1 MATEWDDTVELTRW
15 LQFAEQCAERWLS
28 RRNAQS
34 ATPLCWDDLQ
44 DILCEVRI
52 AVLRFK
58 LPEHVVEWAPL
69 LTKYVQRVCERAYAR
84 AQRERQRLASL
95 DALPEN
101 LHPQVETRAD
111 GLDDSWF
118 LAQVASVLKQMPAH
132 HAAAFVLALDG
143 EMAQALQAHGVLPE
157 SLGALVQ
164 SAPLCDKAIGAAL
177 GLIPIAQPKFTKTS
191 MPDNP
196 LLMVPPASR
205 GNRTHA
211 PHAVPLA

>member
-1 MATEWDDTVELTRW
+1 MATERDDTVELTRL
-15 LQFAEQCAERWLS
+15 LQIAEQCAERWLH

-34 ATPLCWDDLQ
+34 TTPLCWDDLQ

-69 LTKYVQRVCERAYAR
+69 LTTYVQRVCERAYAR

-95 DALPEN
+95 DALPES

-118 LAQVASVLKQMPAH
+118 LARVASVLKQMPVH

-143 EMAQALQAHGVLPE
+143 EIAQALQAHGVLPE
-157 SLGALVQ
+157 VRLTLRRHTGS
-164 SAPLCDKAIGAAL
+164 SA
-177 GLIPIAQPKFTKTS
+177 
-191 MPDNP
+191 
-196 LLMVPPASR
+196 ASR
-205 GNRTHA
+205 GRA
-211 PHAVPLA
+211 GGRE